1 MLLMS
6 YTNISPS
13 FNLILS
19 SIHKKQEKNYFLIP
33 GNIHD
38 DAINFEACGS
48 TKNTKI

>member
-1 MLLMS
+1 MS

-19 SIHKKQEKNYFLIP
+19 SIHKKQEKKNFLKP